1 MLYVLWMLTAVVAVT
16 LVLATV
22 ALTDRARSHRI
33 LNSTVYLNSSNPS
46 VGLHAAPTLSSP
58 VVAALVRGSPVT
70 VLAVAEAA
78 GQTWYQ
84 VQKGEMKPGWVSADT
99 IRLSPP

>member
-1 MLYVLWMLTAVVAVT
+1 MLWILTAVVVVT
-16 LVLATV
+16 LVMATV
-22 ALTDRARSHRI
+22 ALAARARSYRI
-33 LNSTVYLNSSNPS
+33 LNSTVYLSSNGPS
-46 VGLHAAPTLSSP
+46 VGLHAGPDLSSP

-78 GQTWYQ
+78 GQTWYR